1 MYKRSQAILSFFLGL
16 ISSIGF
22 YHLFYKLNKPSSRW
36 RSIVLLTAVILGR
49 PLSLLWQSSF
59 MYKQVDSPTLV
70 DITVIH
76 IALYLL
82 IPVLSG
88 NNRLRAFI
96 SASFAFSIINLT
108 HLPISHFILVVVSP
122 FINSQSYVEFLQKNP
137 NIYYSVILFN
147 NIVIAVCCFFA
158 GRYLR
163 ETKLKPP
170 LKLYVAFNLLFVLF
184 PLVVL
189 IWYEDI
195 LSVMSI
201 SFLTS
206 AFIGTFFLV
215 IMLFLLFLYTRLAAD
230 NLTAGLNETESPLSL
245 KAENNDKYTPFIQR
259 LSRRELEVIEAVLA
273 GNVRYKQLSAA
284 LNISVST
291 VKTHIIHIYQ
301 TTGVSSIAALSS
313 LFHGYTSQKTKNQ
326 P

>member
-1 MYKRSQAILSFFLGL
+1 V
-16 ISSIGF
+16 IGF
-22 YHLFYKLNKPSSRW
+22 YPLFYKLNKPASRW
-36 RSIVLLTAVILGR
+36 RSVALLAAVILGR
-49 PLSLLWQSSF
+49 PLSLLWQRLF
-59 MYKQVDSPTLV
+59 MFMQVDSPSLV

-82 IPVLSG
+82 IPVLLG

-96 SASFAFSIINLT
+96 SASFTFSIINLT
-108 HLPISHFILVVVSP
+108 HLPISHFIFVVVSP
-122 FINSQSYVEFLQKNP
+122 FINSQSYVEFLQKNS
-137 NIYYSVILFN
+137 NIYYSGILLN
-147 NIVIAVCCFFA
+147 NIVIAVCCLFA
-158 GRYLR
+158 EHYLR
-163 ETKLKPP
+163 KTKIKPP
-170 LKLYVAFNLLFVLF
+170 LKLYVIFNLLFILF

-189 IWYEDI
+189 VWYEDI
-195 LSVMSI
+195 LKVMSI

-215 IMLFLLFLYTRLAAD
+215 IMLFLFFLYTRLTTD
-230 NLTAGLNETESPLSL
+230 NLTADLKETENPFSIKSE
-245 KAENNDKYTPFIQR
+245 KNDTYTPYIQL

-273 GNVRYKQLSAA
+273 GNVRHKQLSAA

-291 VKTHIIHIYQ
+291 VKTHLIHIYQ

-313 LFHGYTSQKTKNQ
+313 LFHGYTPQK

>member
-1 MYKRSQAILSFFLGL
+1 MF
-16 ISSIGF
+16 
-22 YHLFYKLNKPSSRW
+22 N
-36 RSIVLLTAVILGR
+36 
-49 PLSLLWQSSF
+49 
-59 MYKQVDSPTLV
+59 QVDSPTLV

-82 IPVLSG
+82 IPVLLG

-96 SASFAFSIINLT
+96 SASFVFSIINLA
-108 HLPISHFILVVVSP
+108 HLPISYFILVAVSP

-137 NIYYSVILFN
+137 NIYYSSILLN
-147 NIVIAVCCFFA
+147 NIIIAVCCLFA
-158 GRYLR
+158 ERYLR
-163 ETKLKPP
+163 KTKLKPP
-170 LKLYVAFNLLFVLF
+170 LKLYVIFNLLFILF

-189 IWYEDI
+189 VWYEDI
-195 LSVMSI
+195 LNVMSI

-215 IMLFLLFLYTRLAAD
+215 IMLFLFFLYTRLTAD
-230 NLTAGLNETESPLSL
+230 NLTTGLNETVNPSSL
-245 KAENNDKYTPFIQR
+245 MADINNKYTPFIQF

-273 GNVRYKQLSAA
+273 GNVRHKQLSTA

-291 VKTHIIHIYQ
+291 VKTHLIHIYQ

-313 LFHGYTSQKTKNQ
+313 LFHGYTPQKPKNQ